1 MQPTLTETPMSA
13 PEEVMSATAV
23 VSRGSKIVGFGL
35 AWLVM
40 IAGYVAEFFI
50 VDAMA
55 HSPSF
60 LPLFSL
66 PWIAAI
72 LIAIAFIAT
81 GRTRT
86 AIGIAIGLAT
96 VLVVCVVLFFLLI
109 SALSHNFR

>member
-1 MQPTLTETPMSA
+1 MSA
-13 PEEVMSATAV
+13 PEEVMPAATTA
-23 VSRGSKIVGFGL
+23 SRGSMLVGFGL

-40 IAGYVAEFFI
+40 IACYAAEFFVI
-50 VDAMA
+50 DTMT

-66 PWIAAI
+66 PWIVAI
-72 LIAIAFIAT
+72 LLAIAFIAT

-86 AIGIAIGLAT
+86 AAGIAIGLAAA
-96 VLVVCVVLFFLLI
+96 LVVCVVLFFLLV

>member
-1 MQPTLTETPMSA
+1 MST
-13 PEEVMSATAV
+13 PEEIVPSAGRAP
-23 VSRGSKIVGFGL
+23 RGSKLLGFGL

-40 IAGYVAEFFI
+40 IAGYAVEFFV
-50 VDAMA
+50 VDALE

-72 LIAIAFIAT
+72 LLAIAFIAT

-86 AIGIAIGLAT
+86 AAGIAIGLAAA
-96 VLVVCVVLFFLLI
+96 LVVCVALFMLLV
-109 SALSHNFR
+109 SQLSHNFR